1 MDTVSRCVTLSWLTG
16 PIFDKELR
24 VSSRRKRN
32 YLLRFVY
39 VAALTLFVAIAWF
52 QAVSIYGPASP
63 TFAVSRMGE
72 AGKSI
77 TGTIVWFQFIAA
89 QLIAAVMLSTAISDE
104 IYHRTL
110 GMLMTTP
117 INSFQIVIG
126 KLFSKLLQ
134 LILLLALSLPL
145 LSTVRV
151 FGGVPWNYVISGICV
166 TMTASVFA
174 GSLSLFFSIYR
185 KRSSEVV
192 SLTVLVCIIFYAAV
206 PGLAG
211 LLASSYKFPAIG
223 DALIIHINPF
233 IVMFYGTEQLLNPS
247 SAPPAVN
254 WVVHCLIMLGFST
267 LWLVLASLCVRRVAL
282 RQAAGQAGI
291 FATRK
296 ERRLARG
303 KVLAA
308 NGAKDELTPPRPVK
322 GPPIVWKEMRS
333 PLIKGRRLKSV
344 LTLIFAIVALSAAYG
359 VCVYYR
365 SLDEKVVQTA
375 FVIAFFFMLLLRI
388 ATVSSTCVTSEKEA
402 RTWPILL
409 TVPLDEK
416 RIAFEKIVASCLVA
430 WPFWLLLAAHIVV
443 FTLAG
448 YIRPLAIIPLGLVVV
463 SSAMLVS
470 AVGVCFSCC
479 LRRTT
484 TASALSIAV
493 LFFFTVP
500 ICPLLPTFLVSPF
513 FLAGVIMTTVG
524 QGQVAA
530 ADVRGALDVYGF
542 GIEGLLASMV
552 VFLVII
558 GFYLLLAFA
567 AFAIAWANVRSRI
580 F

>member
-1 MDTVSRCVTLSWLTG
+1 MDTVSRCITLSWLTG

-39 VAALTLFVAIAWF
+39 VAALTLFVAVAWF
-52 QAVSIYGPASP
+52 QAVSIYSP
-63 TFAVSRMGE
+63 GSMTFTVSRMGE

-77 TGTIVWFQFIAA
+77 TGTIIWFQFIAA

-145 LSTVRV
+145 LATVRV

-192 SLTVLVCIIFYAAV
+192 SLTVLVCIILYAAV
-206 PGLAG
+206 PVFTG
-211 LLASSYKFPAIG
+211 LLSSSYKFPAIG

-233 IVMFYGTEQLLNPS
+233 MVMFYGTDQLLNPS
-247 SAPPAVN
+247 SAPPAVH

-296 ERRLARG
+296 ERRLARS
-303 KVLAA
+303 KVPTA
-308 NGAKDELTPPRPVK
+308 NGAEDKLAPPRPVK

-333 PLIKGRRLKSV
+333 PLVKGRLKNV

-359 VCVYYR
+359 ACVYYR
-365 SLDEKVVQTA
+365 CLDEKAVQTV

-388 ATVSSTCVTSEKEA
+388 ATVSSTSVTSEKEA

-430 WPFWLLLAAHIVV
+430 WPFWLLLAAHIIV
-443 FTLAG
+443 FALAG
-448 YIRPLAIIPLGLVVV
+448 CIHPLAIIPLGLVVV
-463 SSAMLVS
+463 SSALLVS

-500 ICPLLPTFLVSPF
+500 IFPLLPTFLVSPF

-530 ADVRGALDVYGF
+530 TNVRGMLDVYGF